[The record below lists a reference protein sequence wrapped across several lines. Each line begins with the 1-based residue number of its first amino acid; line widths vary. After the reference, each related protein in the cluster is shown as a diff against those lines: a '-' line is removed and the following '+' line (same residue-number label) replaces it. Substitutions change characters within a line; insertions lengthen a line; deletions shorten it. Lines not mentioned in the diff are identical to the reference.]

1 MRQVVQRP
9 DVKPRPLG
17 TGRDPSRRALFHHLP
32 IAVAST
38 LGFLALVAVTPSHGG
53 GRTFSIGRLT
63 SPTGD
68 IALVLLGVT
77 LLVGPVNLLLRRRNP
92 PHNYL
97 RRDLGWWAAIWSI
110 VHVILAF
117 QGHGGGAFSFVD
129 FFFAGGRPLT
139 SSFGIGNWLG
149 LAALVIMV
157 GLMVMA
163 TDRYMRQLKAP
174 AWKSLQRLNYTLFVL
189 SVVHGL
195 FYGALRSMTSPF
207 TLVMFA
213 TVIVVVGGQAVGVWL
228 WRRRRS
234 RAENRIAEP
243 EPRSARALLD

>member
-1 MRQVVQRP
+1 MEQGVQRP
-9 DVKPRPLG
+9 YMKPRPLG
-17 TGRDPSRRALFHHLP
+17 TGRDLRRRAMFHHLP
-32 IAVAST
+32 VAVAST
-38 LGFLALVAVTPSHGG
+38 LGFFALVALTPSHG

-77 LLVGPVNLLLRRRNP
+77 LLVGPANLVLRRRNP
-92 PHNYL
+92 PHQYL
-97 RRDLGWWAAIWSI
+97 RRDLGTWTAMWSV

-117 QGHGGGAFSFVD
+117 QGHGGGALSFVD

-149 LAALVIMV
+149 LAALVIV
-157 GLMVMA
+157 VALQVTS
-163 TDRYMRQLKAP
+163 TDRWMRELKAP

-189 SVVHGL
+189 AVAHGL
-195 FYGALRSMTSPF
+195 FYGAVRRMTSPF

-213 TVIVVVGGQAVGVWL
+213 TVIVVVGGQAVGIWL
-228 WRRRRS
+228 WRRKQS
-234 RAENRIAEP
+234 RTA
-243 EPRSARALLD
+243 PRSVEHQGRSAGVPLE

>member
-1 MRQVVQRP
+1 MKRQGVQPPDIRP
-9 DVKPRPLG
+9 RSLG
-17 TGRDPSRRALFHHLP
+17 TGRDLRRRALFHHLP
-32 IAVAST
+32 TAVAST
-38 LGFLALVAVTPSHGG
+38 LGFFALVALTPSH

-77 LLVGPVNLLLRRRNP
+77 LLVGPANLLLRRRNP

-97 RRDLGWWAAIWSI
+97 RRDLGTWTAIWSI

-149 LAALVIMV
+149 LAALVIVV
-157 GLMVMA
+157 GLLVTS
-163 TDRYMRQLKAP
+163 TDRWMRELKAP
-174 AWKSLQRLNYTLFVL
+174 SWKSLQRLNYTLFVL
-189 SVVHGL
+189 AVAHGL
-195 FYGALRSMTSPF
+195 FYGALRRMTSPF

-213 TVIVVVGGQAVGVWL
+213 TVIAVVGGQAVGIWL

-234 RAENRIAEP
+234 RTASRIAER
-243 EPRSARALLD
+243 ERRAPRAPVE